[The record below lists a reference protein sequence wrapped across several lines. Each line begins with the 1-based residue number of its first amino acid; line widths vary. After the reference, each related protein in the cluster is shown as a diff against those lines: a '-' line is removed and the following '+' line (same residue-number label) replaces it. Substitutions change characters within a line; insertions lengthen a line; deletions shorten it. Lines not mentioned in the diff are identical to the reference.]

1 MSDHDA
7 LRKHLDEAMD
17 QLGLW
22 PARSPWTRQ
31 AVADTPR
38 HAFAPDRLWR
48 WDGHTY
54 QPLDRGTDPDRWA
67 AEVYGRPYDAAVT
80 QITDGAPSSS
90 LSCPSIVV
98 DMLDSLMLEPG
109 HRVLEL
115 GAGTGWN
122 AALLTWRA
130 GPGRVVSVEVDDELA
145 RQAEE
150 RLDAA
155 DTDVAVVAA
164 DGAGGWPP
172 GAPYDRVVSTY
183 AVDQVPWAWVEQTR
197 PGGRIVT
204 PWGRL
209 GHVAL
214 TIADDHRS
222 AVGWMQGLA
231 MFMPARGT
239 PPASRWP
246 HVRGTGPA
254 DDERPFA
261 RDLRPLKDDAHLLF
275 APRIHLPDV
284 QISTGV
290 DDDGVNVWLH
300 DGAASWAT
308 LTTLPDGEARAC
320 QGGPRRL
327 ADELEPAWD
336 WWLAEGQPTLY
347 DFGMTVGPEH
357 QYVWCRDPA
366 TGPRWRLQAHGRA
379 VV

>member
-1 MSDHDA
+1 MVDYDA
-7 LRKHLDEAMD
+7 LRKQLDEAMD

-22 PARSPWTRQ
+22 PARSLWTRQ

-38 HAFAPDRLWR
+38 HAFAPERLWR

-130 GPGRVVSVEVDDELA
+130 GAGRVVSVEVDDELA
-145 RQAEE
+145 RQAKE

-155 DTDVAVVAA
+155 GTDAAVVAA

-172 GAPYDRVVSTY
+172 GAPYDRVISTY
-183 AVDQVPWAWVEQTR
+183 AVDQVPWSWVEQTR

-214 TIADDHRS
+214 TVADDRRS
-222 AVGWMQGLA
+222 AVGWVQGLA
-231 MFMPARGT
+231 AFMPARGT
-239 PPASRWP
+239 PPASSWP

-275 APRIHLPDV
+275 VLRIHLPDV
-284 QISTGV
+284 QISTGM
-290 DDDGVNVWLH
+290 DDEGVNVWIH
-300 DGAASWAT
+300 DGVASWAT
-308 LTTLPDGEARAC
+308 LTTLADGEAVAY

-336 WWLAEGQPTLY
+336 WWLSEQPTLY
-347 DFGMTVGPEH
+347 DFGMTVEPEH
-357 QYVWCRDPA
+357 QFVWCRDPVS
-366 TGPRWRLQAHGRA
+366 GPRWPLRVHGRA
-379 VV
+379 AV